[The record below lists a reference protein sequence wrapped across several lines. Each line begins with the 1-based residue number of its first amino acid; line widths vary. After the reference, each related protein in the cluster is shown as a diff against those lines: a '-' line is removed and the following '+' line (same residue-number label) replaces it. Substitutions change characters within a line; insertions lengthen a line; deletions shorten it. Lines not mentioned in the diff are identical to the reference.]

1 MQICSICAIIK
12 LYSKN
17 EGDQKM
23 NIAVIGLGLIGGSIC
38 KALKANTFHHIMG
51 IDTDPE
57 TIRKALDQGAIDEEI
72 TVDKLGE
79 ANLTIVA
86 LYPLAI
92 VDFVKENADRF
103 RKGSIVMDICGI
115 KGYIVRNCTP
125 ILDERGV
132 IFIGTHP
139 MAGTEHSGF
148 DYSTATLFNKA
159 SFIITPSENTPQIAI
174 DLVSTLGACMNFGQV
189 VVATPEQHDTNIAY
203 TSQLAHVVSNAYV
216 KSPSLFRADGF
227 SAGSFLD
234 LTRVAYLNEE
244 MWSSLF
250 MCNKEALLYEV
261 NNIINSLTEYRDAME
276 NDDIDTLRE
285 LLRVGKERKEKSM
298 EFYGQE
304 RR

>member
-1 MQICSICAIIK
+1 
-12 LYSKN
+12 
-17 EGDQKM
+17 M

-57 TIRKALDQGAIDEEI
+57 TVRKALEQGAIDEEI
-72 TVDKLGE
+72 NEDRLGE
-79 ANLTIVA
+79 AGLTIVA
-86 LYPLAI
+86 LYPVAI
-92 VDFVKENADRF
+92 VDFIKKNADKF
-103 RKGSIVMDICGI
+103 RKGSIVMDICGV

-125 ILDERGV
+125 ILDEKGV

-139 MAGTEHSGF
+139 MAGIEHSGF
-148 DYSTATLFNKA
+148 DYSTADMFKKA

-174 DLVSTLGACMNFGQV
+174 DLVSTLGSCMNCGQV
-189 VVATPEQHDTNIAY
+189 VVATPEQHDTIIAY

-250 MCNKEALLYEV
+250 MCNKEALLFEV
-261 NNIINSLTEYRDAME
+261 NTIIGELEKYRDAMV
-276 NDDIDTLRE
+276 NDDIGTLRE
-285 LLRVGKERKEKSM
+285 LLRDGKELKEKSM

-304 RR
+304 RK

>member
-1 MQICSICAIIK
+1 
-12 LYSKN
+12 
-17 EGDQKM
+17 M
-23 NIAVIGLGLIGGSIC
+23 NIAVVGLGLIGGSIC

-57 TIRKALDQGAIDEEI
+57 TVKKALAVGAIDEEI
-72 TVDKLGE
+72 TEDKLSE

-92 VDFVKENADRF
+92 VEFVKKNADKF
-103 RKGSIVMDICGI
+103 RRGSIVMDICGV
-115 KGYIVRNCTP
+115 KGYIVNNCTP
-125 ILDERGV
+125 ILDEKGV

-148 DYSTATLFNKA
+148 DYATADLFNKA
-159 SFIITPSENTPQIAI
+159 SFIITPTENTPQIAI
-174 DLVSTLGACMNFGQV
+174 DLVSTLGACMNFGKV
-189 VVATPEQHDTNIAY
+189 VISTPEQHDSNIAY
-203 TSQLAHVVSNAYV
+203 TSQLAHIVSNAYV

-244 MWSSLF
+244 MWSGLF
-250 MCNKEALLYEV
+250 MCNKQAVLFEMDH
-261 NNIINSLTEYRDAME
+261 IIRSLSEYRDAVE
-276 NDDIDTLRE
+276 KEDVDTLRE
-285 LLRVGKERKEKSM
+285 LLKNGKELKEKSM

-304 RR
+304 RK

>member
-1 MQICSICAIIK
+1 
-12 LYSKN
+12 
-17 EGDQKM
+17 M
-23 NIAVIGLGLIGGSIC
+23 NIAVVGLGLIGGSIC

-51 IDTDPE
+51 IDKDPE
-57 TIRKALDQGAIDEEI
+57 TVKKALELGAIDEEI
-72 TVDKLGE
+72 SADKLCE

-92 VDFVKENADRF
+92 VEFVKNNADKF
-103 RKGSIVMDICGI
+103 KKGSIVMDICGV
-115 KGYIVRNCTP
+115 KGYVVRNCTP
-125 ILDERGV
+125 VLEEKGV

-148 DYSTATLFNKA
+148 DYSSADLFNKA
-159 SFIITPSENTPQIAI
+159 SFIITPTESTPQIAI

-189 VVATPEQHDTNIAY
+189 VVATPEQHDANIAY

-250 MCNKEALLYEV
+250 MCNKNALLFE
-261 NNIINSLTEYRDAME
+261 INSIIGSLSEYRDAMV
-276 NDDIDTLRE
+276 NDDIDTLKE
-285 LLRVGKERKEKSM
+285 LLRDGRERKEKSM
-298 EFYGQE
+298 EFYGQG

>member
-1 MQICSICAIIK
+1 M
-12 LYSKN
+12 
-17 EGDQKM
+17 
-23 NIAVIGLGLIGGSIC
+23 IGGSIC

-57 TIRKALDQGAIDEEI
+57 TVKKALAVGAIDEEI
-72 TVDKLGE
+72 TEDKLSE

-92 VDFVKENADRF
+92 VEFVKKNADKF
-103 RKGSIVMDICGI
+103 RRGSIVMDICGV
-115 KGYIVRNCTP
+115 KGYIVNNCTP
-125 ILDERGV
+125 ILDEKGV

-148 DYSTATLFNKA
+148 DYATADLFNKA
-159 SFIITPSENTPQIAI
+159 SFIITPTEKTPQIAI
-174 DLVSTLGACMNFGQV
+174 DLVSTLGACMNFGKV
-189 VVATPEQHDTNIAY
+189 VISTPEQHDSNIAY
-203 TSQLAHVVSNAYV
+203 TSQLAHIVSNAYV

-244 MWSSLF
+244 MWSGLF
-250 MCNKEALLYEV
+250 MCNKQAVLFEMDH
-261 NNIINSLTEYRDAME
+261 IIKSLSEYRDAVE
-276 NDDIDTLRE
+276 KEDVDTLRE
-285 LLRVGKERKEKSM
+285 LLKNGKELKEKSM

-304 RR
+304 RK

>member
-1 MQICSICAIIK
+1 
-12 LYSKN
+12 
-17 EGDQKM
+17 M

-57 TIRKALDQGAIDEEI
+57 TVRKALERGAIDEEI
-72 TVDKLGE
+72 TEDRLGE

-86 LYPLAI
+86 LYPVAI
-92 VDFVKENADRF
+92 VDFIKKNADKF
-103 RKGSIVMDICGI
+103 RKGSIVMDICGV
-115 KGYIVRNCTP
+115 KGYIVHNCTP
-125 ILDERGV
+125 ILDEKGV

-148 DYSTATLFNKA
+148 DYSTADLFKNA

-174 DLVSTLGACMNFGQV
+174 DLVSTLGACMSFGQV
-189 VVATPEQHDTNIAY
+189 VIATPEQHDSNIAY
-203 TSQLAHVVSNAYV
+203 TSQLAHVVSSAYV

-250 MCNKEALLYEV
+250 MCNKEALLFEI
-261 NNIINSLTEYRDAME
+261 NNVIKALSEYRDAMV
-276 NDDIDTLRE
+276 NDDIGELRE
-285 LLRVGKERKEKSM
+285 LLRVGTERKAKSM

-304 RR
+304 RK

>member
-1 MQICSICAIIK
+1 
-12 LYSKN
+12 
-17 EGDQKM
+17 M
-23 NIAVIGLGLIGGSIC
+23 NIAVVGLGLIGGSIC

-51 IDTDPE
+51 IDKDKE
-57 TIRKALDQGAIDEEI
+57 TIRKALEAGAIDEEI
-72 TVDKLGE
+72 SVEKLGE

-86 LYPLAI
+86 LYPMAI
-92 VDFVKENADRF
+92 VEFVKENADKF
-103 RKGSIVMDICGI
+103 KKGSIVMDICGI
-115 KGYIVRNCTP
+115 KNYIVKNCTP
-125 ILDERGV
+125 VLKEKGV

-148 DYSTATLFNKA
+148 DYSDGDLFRKA

-174 DLVSTLGACMNFGQV
+174 DLVSTLGACMNFGKV
-189 VVATPEQHDTNIAY
+189 VIATPEQHDRNIAY

-216 KSPSLFRADGF
+216 KSPSLFHADGF

-244 MWSSLF
+244 MWSGLF
-250 MCNKEALLYEV
+250 LCNKEALLFEI
-261 NNIINSLTEYRDAME
+261 NNIIHSLSEYRDAME

-285 LLRVGKERKEKSM
+285 LLKVGRERKEKSM

-304 RR
+304 RKK

>member
-1 MQICSICAIIK
+1 
-12 LYSKN
+12 
-17 EGDQKM
+17 M
-23 NIAVIGLGLIGGSIC
+23 NIAVVGLGLIGGSIC

-51 IDTDPE
+51 IDSDKE
-57 TIRKALDQGAIDEEI
+57 TIRKALDTGAIDEEI
-72 TVDKLGE
+72 GVEKLGE

-86 LYPLAI
+86 LYPMAI

-115 KGYIVRNCTP
+115 KNYIVKNCTP
-125 ILDERGV
+125 VLEEKGV

-148 DYSTATLFNKA
+148 DYSDGDLFRKA

-174 DLVSTLGACMNFGQV
+174 DLVSTLGACMNFGKV
-189 VVATPEQHDTNIAY
+189 VIATPEQHDRNIAY

-216 KSPSLFRADGF
+216 KSPSLFNADGF

-244 MWSSLF
+244 MWSGLF
-250 MCNKEALLYEV
+250 LCNKDALLFEI
-261 NNIINSLTEYRDAME
+261 NNIIHSLSEYRDAME
-276 NDDIDTLRE
+276 NDDIATLKE
-285 LLRVGKERKEKSM
+285 LLKVGRERKEKSL

-304 RR
+304 RKK

>member
-1 MQICSICAIIK
+1 
-12 LYSKN
+12 
-17 EGDQKM
+17 M
-23 NIAVIGLGLIGGSIC
+23 NIAVVGLGLIGGSIC

-51 IDTDPE
+51 IDKDKE
-57 TIRKALDQGAIDEEI
+57 TIRKALEAGAIDEEI
-72 TVDKLGE
+72 SVEKLGE

-86 LYPLAI
+86 LYPMAI
-92 VDFVKENADRF
+92 VEFVKENADKF
-103 RKGSIVMDICGI
+103 KKGSIVMDICGI
-115 KGYIVRNCTP
+115 KNYIVKNCTP
-125 ILDERGV
+125 ILEEKGV

-148 DYSTATLFNKA
+148 DYSDGDLFRKA

-174 DLVSTLGACMNFGQV
+174 DLVSTLGACMNFGKV
-189 VVATPEQHDTNIAY
+189 VIATPEQHDRNIAY

-216 KSPSLFRADGF
+216 KSPSLFHADGF

-244 MWSSLF
+244 MWSGLF
-250 MCNKEALLYEV
+250 LCNKEALLFEI
-261 NNIINSLTEYRDAME
+261 NNIIHSLSEYRDAME

-285 LLRVGKERKEKSM
+285 LLKVGRERKEKSM

-304 RR
+304 RKK

>member
-1 MQICSICAIIK
+1 
-12 LYSKN
+12 
-17 EGDQKM
+17 M
-23 NIAVIGLGLIGGSIC
+23 NIAVVGLGLIGGSIC

-51 IDTDPE
+51 IDSDE
-57 TIRKALDQGAIDEEI
+57 KTIRKALDTGAIDEEI
-72 TVDKLGE
+72 TVEKLGE

-86 LYPLAI
+86 LYPMAI

-103 RKGSIVMDICGI
+103 KKGSIVMDICGI
-115 KGYIVRNCTP
+115 KSYIVKNCTP
-125 ILDERGV
+125 VLEEKGV

-148 DYSTATLFNKA
+148 DYSDGDLFRNA

-174 DLVSTLGACMNFGQV
+174 DLVSTLGACMNFGKV
-189 VVATPEQHDTNIAY
+189 VVATPEQHDRNIAY

-216 KSPSLFRADGF
+216 KSPSLFHADGF

-244 MWSSLF
+244 MWSGLF
-250 MCNKEALLYEV
+250 LCNKEALLFEI
-261 NNIINSLTEYRDAME
+261 NNIIHSLSEYRDAME
-276 NDDIDTLRE
+276 NDDIATLKE
-285 LLRVGKERKEKSM
+285 LLKVGRERKEKSM

-304 RR
+304 RKK

>member
-1 MQICSICAIIK
+1 
-12 LYSKN
+12 
-17 EGDQKM
+17 M
-23 NIAVIGLGLIGGSIC
+23 NIAVVGLGLIGGSIC

-51 IDTDPE
+51 IDSDKE
-57 TIRKALDQGAIDEEI
+57 TIRKALDTGAIDEEI
-72 TVDKLGE
+72 SVEKLGE

-86 LYPLAI
+86 LYPMAI

-115 KGYIVRNCTP
+115 KNYIVKNCTP
-125 ILDERGV
+125 VLEEKGV

-148 DYSTATLFNKA
+148 DYSDGDLFRNA

-174 DLVSTLGACMNFGQV
+174 DLVSTLGACMNFGKV
-189 VVATPEQHDTNIAY
+189 VIATPEQHDRNIAY

-216 KSPSLFRADGF
+216 KSPSLFNADGF

-244 MWSSLF
+244 MWSGLF
-250 MCNKEALLYEV
+250 LCNKEALLFEI
-261 NNIINSLTEYRDAME
+261 NNIIHSLSEYRDAME
-276 NDDIDTLRE
+276 NDDIAALKE
-285 LLRVGKERKEKSM
+285 LLKVGRERKEKSL

-304 RR
+304 RKK

>member
-1 MQICSICAIIK
+1 
-12 LYSKN
+12 
-17 EGDQKM
+17 M
-23 NIAVIGLGLIGGSIC
+23 NIAVVGLGLIGGSIC

-51 IDTDPE
+51 IDKDKE
-57 TIRKALDQGAIDEEI
+57 TIRKALEAGAIDEEI
-72 TVDKLGE
+72 SVEKLGE

-86 LYPLAI
+86 LYPMAI
-92 VDFVKENADRF
+92 VEFVKENADKF
-103 RKGSIVMDICGI
+103 KKGSIVMDICGI
-115 KGYIVRNCTP
+115 KNYIVKNCTP
-125 ILDERGV
+125 VLEEKGV

-148 DYSTATLFNKA
+148 DYSDGDLFRKA

-174 DLVSTLGACMNFGQV
+174 DLVSTLGACMNFGKV
-189 VVATPEQHDTNIAY
+189 VIATPEQHDRNIAY

-216 KSPSLFRADGF
+216 KSPSLFHADGF

-244 MWSSLF
+244 MWSGLF
-250 MCNKEALLYEV
+250 LCNKEALLFEI
-261 NNIINSLTEYRDAME
+261 NNIIHSLSEYRDAME

-285 LLRVGKERKEKSM
+285 LLKVGRERKEKSM

-304 RR
+304 RKK

>member
-1 MQICSICAIIK
+1 MK
-12 LYSKN
+12 
-17 EGDQKM
+17 
-23 NIAVIGLGLIGGSIC
+23 IAVVGLGLIGGSIC
-38 KALKANTFHHIMG
+38 KALKANTFYHIMG
-51 IDTDPE
+51 MDKDSEVTG
-57 TIRKALDQGAIDEEI
+57 KALKTGAIDEII
-72 TVDKLGE
+72 TADKLSE

-86 LYPLAI
+86 LYPVAI
-92 VDFVKENADRF
+92 VDFIKENADKF
-103 RKGSIVMDICGI
+103 RKGSIVMDICGV
-115 KGYIVRNCTP
+115 KGYIVNSCTP
-125 ILDERGV
+125 VLNEKGV

-148 DYSTATLFNKA
+148 DYSTADLFNGA
-159 SFIITPSENTPQIAI
+159 SFIITPTDDTPQIAV

-189 VVATPEQHDTNIAY
+189 VIATPEQHDANIAY

-250 MCNKEALLYEV
+250 MCNKDALLYEI
-261 NNIINSLTEYRDAME
+261 NNIINSLTEYRDAMV
-276 NDDIDTLRE
+276 NDDINTLRE
-285 LLRVGKERKEKSM
+285 LLKVGKERKEKSM

-304 RR
+304 RK

>member
-1 MQICSICAIIK
+1 
-12 LYSKN
+12 
-17 EGDQKM
+17 M

-57 TIRKALDQGAIDEEI
+57 TVRKALEQGAIDEEI
-72 TVDKLGE
+72 TEERLGE

-86 LYPLAI
+86 LYPVAI
-92 VDFVKENADRF
+92 VDFIKKNADRF
-103 RKGSIVMDICGI
+103 RKGSIVMDICGV

-125 ILDERGV
+125 ILDEKGV

-148 DYSTATLFNKA
+148 DYATADLFKNA

-174 DLVSTLGACMNFGQV
+174 DLVSTLGACMSFGQV
-189 VVATPEQHDTNIAY
+189 VIATPEQHDSNIAY
-203 TSQLAHVVSNAYV
+203 TSQLAHVVSSAYV

-250 MCNKEALLYEV
+250 MCNKEALLFEI
-261 NNIINSLTEYRDAME
+261 NNVINALSEYRDAMA
-276 NDDIDTLRE
+276 NDDIDELRE
-285 LLRVGKERKEKSM
+285 LLRVGTERKAKSM

-304 RR
+304 RK

>member
-1 MQICSICAIIK
+1 
-12 LYSKN
+12 
-17 EGDQKM
+17 M
-23 NIAVIGLGLIGGSIC
+23 NIAVVGLGLIGGSIC

-51 IDTDPE
+51 IDKDKE
-57 TIRKALDQGAIDEEI
+57 TIRKALEAGAIDEEI
-72 TVDKLGE
+72 SVEKLGE

-86 LYPLAI
+86 LYPMAI
-92 VDFVKENADRF
+92 VEFVKENADKF
-103 RKGSIVMDICGI
+103 KKGSIVMDICGI
-115 KGYIVRNCTP
+115 KNYIVKNCT
-125 ILDERGV
+125 LVLEEKGV

-148 DYSTATLFNKA
+148 DYSDGDLFRKA

-174 DLVSTLGACMNFGQV
+174 DLVSTLGACMNFGKV
-189 VVATPEQHDTNIAY
+189 VIATPEQHDRNIAY

-216 KSPSLFRADGF
+216 KSPSLFHADGF

-244 MWSSLF
+244 MWSGLF
-250 MCNKEALLYEV
+250 LCNKEALLFEI
-261 NNIINSLTEYRDAME
+261 NNIIHSLSEYRDAME

-285 LLRVGKERKEKSM
+285 LLKVGRERKEKSM

-304 RR
+304 RKK

>member
-1 MQICSICAIIK
+1 MK
-12 LYSKN
+12 
-17 EGDQKM
+17 
-23 NIAVIGLGLIGGSIC
+23 IAVVGLGLIGGSIC
-38 KALKANTFHHIMG
+38 KALKANTFYHIMG
-51 IDTDPE
+51 IDNDPE
-57 TIRKALDQGAIDEEI
+57 VVKKALACGAIDEEI
-72 TVDKLGE
+72 TVDKLCE

-92 VDFVKENADRF
+92 VDFIKENADKF

-115 KGYIVRNCTP
+115 KGYVVRSCTP
-125 ILDERGV
+125 ILDEKGV

-148 DYSTATLFNKA
+148 DYSSADLFNKA
-159 SFIITPSENTPQIAI
+159 SFIITPTENTPQIAI

-189 VVATPEQHDTNIAY
+189 VVATPEQHDANIAY

-250 MCNKEALLYEV
+250 MCNKEALLFEV
-261 NNIINSLTEYRDAME
+261 NNIIRSLEEYRDAMV

-285 LLRVGKERKEKSM
+285 LLKVGRERKEKSM
-298 EFYGQE
+298 EFYGQG
-304 RR
+304 RK

>member
-1 MQICSICAIIK
+1 
-12 LYSKN
+12 
-17 EGDQKM
+17 M
-23 NIAVIGLGLIGGSIC
+23 NIAVVGLGLIGGSIC

-51 IDTDPE
+51 IDSDKE
-57 TIRKALDQGAIDEEI
+57 TIRKAIDTGAIDEEI
-72 TVDKLGE
+72 SVEKLGE

-86 LYPLAI
+86 LYPMAI

-115 KGYIVRNCTP
+115 KNYIVKNCTP
-125 ILDERGV
+125 VLEEKGV

-148 DYSTATLFNKA
+148 DYSDGDLFRNA

-174 DLVSTLGACMNFGQV
+174 DLVSTLGACMNFGKV
-189 VVATPEQHDTNIAY
+189 VIAAPEQHDRNIAY

-216 KSPSLFRADGF
+216 KSPSLFHADGF

-244 MWSSLF
+244 MWSGLF
-250 MCNKEALLYEV
+250 LCNKEALLFEI
-261 NNIINSLTEYRDAME
+261 NNIIHSLSEYRDAME
-276 NDDIDTLRE
+276 NDDIAALKE
-285 LLRVGKERKEKSM
+285 LLKVGRERKEKSL

-304 RR
+304 RKK